1 MRGSPRT
8 TELILGRTH
17 HALDNLPGSA
27 GALGTGT
34 GHRCHAEW
42 IHPHSAGGGC
52 RRGADPDHPGA
63 KADLTSDHA
72 TGVGRLNPQWCGGGP
87 CGSGPKVG
95 AIITNQPSRGWVL
108 PRLPGVPKTDWR
120 NRLATGNL
128 AGGDEGGPA
137 ECFDLGLRHP
147 SARAVG
153 CEQVKTLHWRV
164 SPPGGSGIDDGT
176 AVRE

>member
-1 MRGSPRT
+1 MTSYLFSR
-8 TELILGRTH
+8 RTH
-17 HALDNLPGSA
+17 HALDNLPRTA

-63 KADLTSDHA
+63 KAGLTSDHA

-87 CGSGPKVG
+87 CGSGPKLG
-95 AIITNQPSRGWVL
+95 AITPNQPSRDWVL
-108 PRLPGVPKTDWR
+108 LRPPGVPQTDRR
-120 NRLATGNL
+120 NRLATWNL

-147 SARAVG
+147 PARAVG
-153 CEQVKTLHWRV
+153 CEQVKTPKGEWEI
-164 SPPGGSGIDDGT
+164 PPEPGVATGL
-176 AVRE
+176 R